1 MQSLNRKALL
11 AFLFFL
17 VLDLL
22 VRLWASRGLAGPEGV
37 ETLSKD
43 PEQVSALEI
52 QAGKERLLLERT
64 PQGFKWVGARKGVP
78 TMAPLTSTQAQA
90 VDAFLKRICSMIR
103 ESVDE
108 LADVKESAYGLDTE
122 QEVSIRLQWHQTTQT
137 QQPFVVRFG
146 TSLPLN
152 VMYVYAVCTDKPGL
166 FKVLRTYKESAVS
179 LLQSLSQ

>member
-17 VLDLL
+17 LLDFL
-22 VRLWASRGLAGPEGV
+22 VRLGASRGPGGPVAV
-37 ETLSKD
+37 ETLSMD
-43 PEQVSALEI
+43 PEQVLALEI
-52 QAGKERLLLERT
+52 QAGKDRLLLERT
-64 PQGFKWVGARKGVP
+64 SQGFKRVESRKEAP
-78 TMAPLTSTQAQA
+78 PMEPLTPAQAQA
-90 VDAFLKRICSMIR
+90 VEAFLKRICSMIR
-103 ESVDE
+103 ESVSE
-108 LADVKESAYGLDTE
+108 LADAKESAYGLDTE